1 MIFLKV
7 LVNFVAIWELISNQI
22 NEQKRGLEA
31 IDLDTEYK
39 TAEGY
44 AFSDW
49 QIVAR
54 GTGSYQAALEQCK
67 SFREELFQVEQDMNL
82 TEIFETI
89 EQTEIWT
96 AIHKSKSD
104 KVVDKYNFA
113 PLSILGDVSI
123 DITKIPDVAVS
134 TETHVT
140 LKWDKT
146 ANAFSYEP
154 HSNSESKSIVCKSN
168 LSFPYRKKDLSSLQT
183 FWKTM
188 KRDLKSVNETLEY
201 EKELSLN
208 YWNMLPKFETGS
220 NVFLHKPPYDEKIVD
235 VNFLSLDLQNEIQS
249 LGMELKND
257 WKTFRTE
264 IDVTTYGQKFELWKN
279 KIWSLRNR
287 IMDPVFHPMKLY
299 SKEDSDEKQFDS
311 ANYRTTL
318 VRIDESEVR
327 IRFAKDFSLPV
338 KSSLNTSD
346 WQTVFTKG
354 YWENEKEKLITRH
367 FFLPSIYDFVFS
379 FFSVTTLIVSC
390 VNFCFSQRNVRKL
403 KKTQKTQDLRIFKL
417 RTREHMREQQ
427 QTSSVRAESPEPELE
442 PAPEPEIRETR
453 EFVISPMYSRPVPQ
467 SQIIDIYPTT
477 VARPKKVKKNNKNRS
492 KKSRPMPPPGM
503 PKPPRSAT
511 QEPLY
516 EAESLLSLFDY

>member
-1 MIFLKV
+1 
-7 LVNFVAIWELISNQI
+7 
-22 NEQKRGLEA
+22 
-31 IDLDTEYK
+31 
-39 TAEGY
+39 
-44 AFSDW
+44 
-49 QIVAR
+49 
-54 GTGSYQAALEQCK
+54 
-67 SFREELFQVEQDMNL
+67 MNL
-82 TEIFETI
+82 TEIFEKL
-89 EQTEIWT
+89 ELTEIWT
-96 AIHKSKSD
+96 AIHKSKSE

-113 PLSILGDVSI
+113 PLSILGDLSI
-123 DITKIPDVAVS
+123 DITRIPDVAVS

-154 HSNSESKSIVCKSN
+154 NSNSENKSIVCKSN
-168 LSFPYRKKDLSSLQT
+168 LSFPYRKKDLNSLQT
-183 FWKTM
+183 FWKTI
-188 KRDLKSVNETLEY
+188 KRDLKNINETLDY
-201 EKELSLN
+201 EKELALN

-220 NVFLHKPPYDEKIVD
+220 NVFLQKPPSDEKIVD
-235 VNFLSLDLQNEIQS
+235 INFLSLDLQNEIRS
-249 LGMELKND
+249 LGIELSLD

-264 IDVTTYGQKFELWKN
+264 IDVATYEQKFELWKN

-287 IMDPVFHPMKLY
+287 ITDPIFHPMKLY
-299 SKEDSDEKQFDS
+299 SKGDSDEKQFDS
-311 ANYRTTL
+311 ANYRATL
-318 VRIDESEVR
+318 VRIEDSEIR
-327 IRFAKDFSLPV
+327 IRFARDFSLPV

-354 YWENEKEKLITRH
+354 YWENEKEKLINRQ
-367 FFLPSIYDFVFS
+367 FFLPSLYDIVFS
-379 FFSVTTLIVSC
+379 LFSVTTLVVSC
-390 VNFCFSQRNVRKL
+390 INFCFSQRNVRKL

-417 RTREHMREQQ
+417 RTREQMREQQ
-427 QTSSVRAESPEPELE
+427 QTSSIRVESPDPEPTPDPE
-442 PAPEPEIRETR
+442 PEPEIRETR

-477 VARPKKVKKNNKNRS
+477 VARPKQAKRNNRNRS